1 MLIKRCLCLIS
12 LLINISF
19 ISCQNYES
27 IHQVVPK
34 KNNDIASITLYS
46 YYGKSESKYFIPSY
60 GHTFLEIT
68 NLSNEEIILYY
79 QIIQPQESIVFSWWA
94 IDVHMGIWFNIE
106 PYYIYYYNRYDTRYS
121 TTIYMNHD
129 DLDMVN
135 IYLQTND
142 KYDPLN
148 NCSKMA
154 LKCWNLVAEKSEKI
168 DILFL
173 TTPTYVVR
181 NIKTFDSFSYIKS
194 LNNKG
199 SIGFVDNQVFNEYK
213 MEIK

>member
-1 MLIKRCLCLIS
+1 
-12 LLINISF
+12 
-19 ISCQNYES
+19 
-27 IHQVVPK
+27 
-34 KNNDIASITLYS
+34 
-46 YYGKSESKYFIPSY
+46 
-60 GHTFLEIT
+60 
-68 NLSNEEIILYY
+68 
-79 QIIQPQESIVFSWWA
+79 
-94 IDVHMGIWFNIE
+94 MGIWFNIE